1 MKLFLMAALL
11 FTGLIAMSEEPKKPV
26 ITTPKGWST
35 NVAKVQASLK
45 NKPGAVAAVLF
56 AGADQL
62 RLQKEVL
69 ESPVFLRYA
78 KENLVLAYVPRPKPS
93 AKSENAGDD
102 ENSKPGKPDPAA
114 QLRAQYKVTGAN
126 CTLLLLD
133 KTNRQLG
140 RLTRIEPA
148 AAYTVRIQKI
158 LAPVPEI
165 IQIARSNNIKKMTGY
180 LEKNPKD
187 IDRSDAFGA
196 TAVSEAVRRNNIKM
210 LQLLFS
216 KKADPNRKGDGG
228 LSPIMIWSQRNQK
241 KTAVGELLLQNGAAI
256 NARDNTGRT
265 ALMIAVQ
272 ANAVNTVTFLLDNG
286 ARLDAADPK
295 GESPLVYAIRRKNP
309 AMIKLLL
316 EKNARILQQNDAG
329 NTPLHIAATVP
340 GMTPQIIQ
348 LLLDNGALKTS
359 KNNKRQTPF
368 MVAKDARIKKLL
380 K

>member
-1 MKLFLMAALL
+1 MAALL
-11 FTGLIAMSEEPKKPV
+11 FAGLLSPAEEPKKPV
-26 ITTPKGWST
+26 ITTPKGWNT

-45 NKPGAVAAVLF
+45 DKPGAVAAVLF

-78 KENLVLAYVPRPKPS
+78 KQKLVLAYVPLPKPP
-93 AKSENAGDD
+93 AKAEAPQEG
-102 ENSKPGKPDPAA
+102 EKPKPAKPDPAA
-114 QLRAQYKVTGAN
+114 VLRAKYKVTGAN

-133 KTNRQLG
+133 GTGKQLG

-148 AAYTVRIQKI
+148 TDYTIRIQKL

-165 IQIARSNNIKKMTGY
+165 VKIARTNNVKNMTKY
-180 LEKNPKD
+180 LEENPGD
-187 IDRSDAFGA
+187 VNRGDAFGA

-210 LQLLFS
+210 LELLFS

-241 KTAVGELLLQNGAAI
+241 KNAIGELLLKNGAAV

-265 ALMIAVQ
+265 SLMIAIQ
-272 ANAVNTVTFLLDNG
+272 ANAIDTVKFLLDNG
-286 ARLDAADPK
+286 ARLDAADNK
-295 GESPLVYAIRRKNP
+295 GECPLVYAIRRKNP
-309 AMIKLLL
+309 TLVKLLL
-316 EKNARILQQNDAG
+316 DKNARVLQQDHAG

-348 LLLDNGALKTS
+348 ILLDNGARKSSL
-359 KNNKRQTPF
+359 NNKRQTPF
-368 MVAKDARIKKLL
+368 MVARDAKVKKLL